1 MSDLYERQ
9 LALEETYSTDSI
21 IRSQKQVLDAF
32 AQGRA
37 SDMGSG
43 RILIAK
49 AFEAALPPYIE
60 RINAKDRG
68 LSGKYLKLLRDLD
81 PEVVVMAALR
91 VVINDC
97 AAPTV
102 AFMQAVMRQIGKSI
116 ESESMIAAIMKL
128 RAA

>member
-68 LSGKYLKLLRDLD
+68 LSGKYL
-81 PEVVVMAALR
+81 
-91 VVINDC
+91 
-97 AAPTV
+97 
-102 AFMQAVMRQIGKSI
+102 
-116 ESESMIAAIMKL
+116 
-128 RAA
+128 